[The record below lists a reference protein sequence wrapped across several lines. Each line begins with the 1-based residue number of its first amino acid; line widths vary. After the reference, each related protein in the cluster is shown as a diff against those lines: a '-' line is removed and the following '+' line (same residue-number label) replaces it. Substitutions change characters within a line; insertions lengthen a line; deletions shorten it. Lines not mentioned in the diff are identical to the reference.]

1 MNDTSEV
8 KLHFLD
14 YWRTIKVRAGLVVL
28 TFLLVM
34 VTAGVT
40 TYFLPREFFSKVTM
54 EVKPDNS
61 GPLANG
67 VFGGSGRGGLD
78 PMFVPTQFQI
88 LQRKEILYPVIDQLK
103 LIEAWSGS
111 GQKMSQESAYLKLI
125 RMMDLKEVRNTGL
138 IEIGIYSIDAQEAAN
153 IANTLAVVY
162 RETRLRQLQDGIDRA
177 LAQLKDELEHQRKTV
192 LEAAT
197 EMAQVRE
204 RDSIIDQ
211 DPENM
216 NAVVATAD
224 RNVVDIEKQV
234 NEKRLKVTEI
244 KGQFEAIMKMKPE
257 ELRQVLQT
265 LNMEDQVVNR
275 MVQSLQDATAKEAE
289 LSTSGLGDNHPR
301 LKSVRS
307 QKEVFLNTLSETLDG
322 VRRSQASK
330 LQIEESILKD
340 LEAKLATAMKAQI
353 EDKQKTRAYIDAKTK
368 YIQAKKI
375 AEAAQIK
382 LNTEQIDRRIDFEP
396 AKIWERAE
404 KSQYWARPNV
414 AAYMVLAAIVGLIV
428 GVSLAFFIEYLDT
441 SVKTLEDVE
450 KHLQVPV
457 LAVVPKNVHVLM
469 NTEGDTADA
478 EIYRI
483 LRANVEFNKPNR
495 NANTITVVSG
505 GPGEGKST
513 TLNNLAFV
521 CAQGG
526 YNVLVVDGDL
536 RRPSQHRIFEID
548 HKHGLADYLKDPG
561 VTIDE
566 ITRPTK
572 LDNLSFIPSGRLPE
586 SSVGILNSQRMVEF
600 IQQVKTQYD
609 LVFFD
614 APPILGVSDG
624 AVLASECDL
633 TLMVIQHRRFPRA
646 MLQRVKQAV
655 QQAGGTL
662 IGVVLNN
669 VDQKHDEGYYSAYN
683 DYYTK
688 PVRERQPKAAAASRR
703 TVKPAVEPEPA
714 PASTPTPVAAN
725 GGKGHAIKPRAE
737 DEEDY

>member
-40 TYFLPREFFSKVTM
+40 TYFLPREFYSKVTM

-61 GPLANG
+61 GPVN
-67 VFGGSGRGGLD
+67 VFGGSGRSGVD

-88 LQRKEILYPVIDQLK
+88 LQKKEILYPVIENLK
-103 LIEAWSGS
+103 LIEAWSSEGHRIT
-111 GQKMSQESAYLKLI
+111 QEAAYMKLV
-125 RMMDLKEVRNTGL
+125 RMMDLREVRNTGL
-138 IEIGIYSIDAQEAAN
+138 IEIGIYSTDAQEAAN
-153 IANTLAVVY
+153 VANTLAVVY
-162 RETRLRQLQDGIDRA
+162 REKRLSDLQEGIDRA
-177 LAQLKDELEHQRKTV
+177 LSQLKDELDRQRKTV

-204 RDSIIDQ
+204 RDNIIDQ
-211 DPENM
+211 DPESP

-234 NEKRLKVTEI
+234 NEKRLKVTES

-257 ELRQVLQT
+257 ELREVLHT

-289 LSTSGLGDNHPR
+289 LSSSGLGENHPR
-301 LKSVRS
+301 LKAVRS
-307 QKEVFLNTLSETLDG
+307 QKEVYLQTLAEQLESI
-322 VRRSQASK
+322 RKSQASK
-330 LQIEESILKD
+330 LQIEEGILNELQTRLSD
-340 LEAKLATAMKAQI
+340 AMKAQI
-353 EDKQKTRAYIDAKTK
+353 EDKKKTAAYIEAKTK

-375 AEAAQIK
+375 SEAAQIK

-404 KSQYWARPNV
+404 KSSYWARPNV
-414 AAYMVLAAIVGLIV
+414 AAYMVLASIVGLIV

-441 SVKTLEDVE
+441 SVKTIEDVE

-469 NTEGDTADA
+469 NTVGDTADA

-513 TLNNLAFV
+513 TLNNLAYV

-526 YNVLVVDGDL
+526 YHVLVIDGDL
-536 RRPSQHRIFEID
+536 RRPSQHRLFEID
-548 HKHGLADYLKDPG
+548 NKRGLVDYLKGDA
-561 VTIDE
+561 TIDE

-586 SSVGILNSQRMVEF
+586 NSVGILNSQRMVEF
-600 IQQVKTQYD
+600 IKQVKTQYD

-624 AVLASECDL
+624 SVLASECDV

-646 MLQRVKQAV
+646 MLQRVKGAV

-669 VDQKHDEGYYSAYN
+669 VDAKHDEGYYSAYN

-688 PVRERQPKAAAASRR
+688 PAREKQPKAAPAPRR
-703 TVKPAVEPEPA
+703 TVKPLAETAPVPA
-714 PASTPTPVAAN
+714 PVAAN
-725 GGKGHAIKPRAE
+725 GGNGPAIKPRTE

>member
-54 EVKPDNS
+54 EVKPEGS
-61 GPLANG
+61 GPMGGG
-67 VFGGSGRGGLD
+67 VFGGGGRGSLD

-88 LQRKEILYPVIDQLK
+88 LQKKEILYPVIETLK
-103 LIEAWSGS
+103 LIDTWSPS
-111 GQKMSQESAYLKLI
+111 GQKMTQEAAFMKLV
-125 RMMDLKEVRNTGL
+125 RMMDLKEIRNTGL
-138 IEIGIYSIDAQEAAN
+138 IELGIYSTDAQEAAN

-162 RETRLRQLQDGIDRA
+162 REKRLADLQEGIDRA
-177 LAQLKDELEHQRKTV
+177 LAQLKDELEKQRKVVDET
-192 LEAAT
+192 AI
-197 EMAQVRE
+197 EMAKIRVR
-204 RDSIIDQ
+204 DNIVDA
-211 DPENM
+211 DTENPSAPV
-216 NAVVATAD
+216 NTTD
-224 RNVVDIEKQV
+224 RNIVDIEKMV
-234 NEKRLKVTEI
+234 NDKRLKVTEL
-244 KGQFEAIMKMKPE
+244 KGQFDAIMKMKPE

-265 LNMEDQVVNR
+265 LNIEDQIVNR

-289 LSTSGLGDNHPR
+289 LASSGLGENHPR
-301 LKSVRS
+301 LKAVRS
-307 QKEVFLNTLSETLDG
+307 QKEVFLQTLADQLESVRKNQASRLEIEQGVLKDLDG
-322 VRRSQASK
+322 KFTEAQK
-330 LQIEESILKD
+330 LQIEDREKN
-340 LEAKLATAMKAQI
+340 KAYQ
-353 EDKQKTRAYIDAKTK
+353 ETKTRYV
-368 YIQAKKI
+368 QARKI
-375 AEAAQIK
+375 HEAAQIK

-404 KSQYWARPNV
+404 KSAYWARPNV
-414 AAYMVLAAIVGLIV
+414 AAYMVLAALVGLIV

-441 SVKTLEDVE
+441 SVKTIEDVE

-526 YNVLVVDGDL
+526 YHVLVIDADL
-536 RRPSQHRIFEID
+536 RRPSQHRFFEID
-548 HKHGLADYLKDPG
+548 HKHGLVDYLKG
-561 VTIDE
+561 SATIDE

-600 IQQVKTQYD
+600 IKQVKTQYD

-624 AVLASECDL
+624 SVLSSECDV
-633 TLMVIQHRRFPRA
+633 TIMVIQHRRFPRA

-669 VDQKHDEGYYSAYN
+669 VDAKHDEGYYSAYN
-683 DYYTK
+683 DYYAK
-688 PVRERQPKAAAASRR
+688 PTRDKAPKAATTPRR
-703 TVKPAVEPEPA
+703 SAKPAAEPA
-714 PASTPTPVAAN
+714 PVPSPVAAN
-725 GGKGHAIKPRAE
+725 GGNGPAMKPRA
-737 DEEDY
+737 DQEEDY